1 MDTQSANPKSL
12 KQLQDSL
19 KETLSIATEF
29 GVLLVNEK
37 KQLTSKNRDEI
48 NALLPQKELLIDQLA
63 GMQSS
68 ILKICESFGIEPSYT
83 ALRAYLYRLGISEAE
98 RILHDWTALK
108 NVLIKNQALNKT
120 NEAIVKE
127 LIKRNQIKRQIV
139 HNLARETDTY
149 SAQGQQSDYSKQGW
163 VEQV

>member
-1 MDTQSANPKSL
+1 MDAKNLNNQSFKR
-12 KQLQDSL
+12 LQEVL
-19 KETLSIATEF
+19 RETLTIAVEF
-29 GVLLVNEK
+29 SDLLLKEK
-37 KQLTSKNRDEI
+37 KQLTSKNREEI

-63 GMQSS
+63 GMQAT
-68 ILKICESFGIEPSYT
+68 ILSFCEGCGFEPTYG
-83 ALRAYLYRLGISEAE
+83 ALRAYLYRQGNANAEA
-98 RILHDWTALK
+98 ILQDWTSLK
-108 NVLIKNQALNKT
+108 NVLIKNQSLNKT

-149 SAQGQQSDYSKQGW
+149 SAQGKQSDYSKQGW